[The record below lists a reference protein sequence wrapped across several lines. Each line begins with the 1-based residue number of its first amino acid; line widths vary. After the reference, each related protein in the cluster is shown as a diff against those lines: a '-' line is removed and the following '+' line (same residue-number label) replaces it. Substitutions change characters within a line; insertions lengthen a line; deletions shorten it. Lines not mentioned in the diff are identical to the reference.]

1 VRSSGTYAAVALEDL
16 LEADPIRRG
25 KQKRPTHFIEKLI
38 TELDADSIE
47 PSLGPR
53 LRESSA
59 VSQGKVT
66 P

>member
-1 VRSSGTYAAVALEDL
+1 LEDL

-38 TELDADSIE
+38 TELDADPIE
-47 PSLGPR
+47 LSLGPR